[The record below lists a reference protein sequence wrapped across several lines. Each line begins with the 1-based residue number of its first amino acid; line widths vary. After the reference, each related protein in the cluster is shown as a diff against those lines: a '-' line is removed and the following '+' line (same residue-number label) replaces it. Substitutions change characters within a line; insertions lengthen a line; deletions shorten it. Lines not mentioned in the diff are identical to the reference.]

1 MTSVLVVQSDGRMSG
16 RGNVFFDD
24 ASATQAALEKSG
36 MDLGGR
42 SINVSFGASSITSD
56 HSLGL
61 V

>member
-1 MTSVLVVQSDGRMSG
+1 MSG